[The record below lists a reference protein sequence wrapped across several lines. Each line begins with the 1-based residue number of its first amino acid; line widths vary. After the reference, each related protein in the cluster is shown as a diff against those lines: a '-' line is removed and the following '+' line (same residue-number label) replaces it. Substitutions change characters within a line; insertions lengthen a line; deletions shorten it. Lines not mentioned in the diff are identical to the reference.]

1 MVMNEKKILNQD
13 ISDDLVHQIYQ
24 TTRIISKSLNLELS
38 CCGLFSSEWT
48 IIKAIKKHGCM
59 TQVALADCLNIE
71 PAAISK
77 SLAKLEKKEIIE
89 RYFGQDRREKY
100 IILTKSAIEKYDEY
114 TEIVDS
120 HRYQLLKDLD
130 IEEQKLL
137 IILLNKIAINATYN
151 IQK

>member
-1 MVMNEKKILNQD
+1 MNEKKILNQD

-24 TTRIISKSLNLELS
+24 TTRVISKSLNLELT

-48 IIKAIKKHGCM
+48 IIKVIKKHGSM
-59 TQVALADCLNIE
+59 TQVSLADFLNIE

-89 RYFGQDRREKY
+89 RRFGQDRREKY
-100 IILTKSAIEKYDEY
+100 ILLTKGAIEKYDEY
-114 TEIVDS
+114 TEIVAK
-120 HRYQLLKDLD
+120 HRQEILKGVNL
-130 IEEQKLL
+130 EEQKLL
-137 IILLNKIAINATYN
+137 IMLLSKIAANATYN